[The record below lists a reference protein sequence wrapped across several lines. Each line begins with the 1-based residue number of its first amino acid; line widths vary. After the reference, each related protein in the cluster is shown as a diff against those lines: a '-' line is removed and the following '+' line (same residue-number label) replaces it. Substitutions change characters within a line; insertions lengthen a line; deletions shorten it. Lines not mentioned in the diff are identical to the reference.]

1 MKQISDST
9 EEQLRR
15 LLPVVLS
22 AIPYTK
28 NLKVMNA
35 VRLLRKISKQL
46 KELMIHNGLKKDFLR
61 KGN

>member
-46 KELMIHNGLKKDFLR
+46 KTKD
-61 KGN
+61 K